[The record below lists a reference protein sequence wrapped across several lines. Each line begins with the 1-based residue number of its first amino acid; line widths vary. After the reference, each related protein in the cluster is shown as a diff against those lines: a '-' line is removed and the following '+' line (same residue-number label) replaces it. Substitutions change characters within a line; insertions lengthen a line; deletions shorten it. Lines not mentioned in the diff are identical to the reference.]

1 MAYAIHITFWRY
13 KADSMKTYTLYSE
26 HFRDQQFVRKFQ
38 QNSDII
44 EMVVISFIKVFI
56 TFSKL
61 HVSIE
66 WMKLILTKSFTK
78 TLFMLPN
85 KTELILIIKSAPQS
99 ESIQGQFHVLVS
111 ATKLLQWSTYNACL
125 SDEIDEWSCRKRW
138 KLRFFKITNQN
149 ICTIYSKFQWA
160 SVVISQNQH
169 SNMENGSE
177 NIEELHHRKI
187 VKENPTTT
195 KWSYSSIRSTSRR
208 LECNINFRFNNT
220 LKEKWIQLNVKMT
233 IITVNHLKI
242 P

>member
-1 MAYAIHITFWRY
+1 MDRTKPIIYVWNLNSRNFIFIYLTIKMVDIKEMAYAIHITFWRY

-78 TLFMLPN
+78 TLFMLPI

-125 SDEIDEWSCRKRW
+125 SDEIDEWSCRKRS
-138 KLRFFKITNQN
+138 KLRFF
-149 ICTIYSKFQWA
+149 
-160 SVVISQNQH
+160 
-169 SNMENGSE
+169 
-177 NIEELHHRKI
+177 
-187 VKENPTTT
+187 
-195 KWSYSSIRSTSRR
+195 
-208 LECNINFRFNNT
+208 
-220 LKEKWIQLNVKMT
+220 
-233 IITVNHLKI
+233 
-242 P
+242 